1 MQGSIGVM
9 VLAVLVAVVLVAGTS
24 SLPIVGG
31 VCLVA
36 AVAVGVDQR
45 RTRKIEH

>member
-9 VLAVLVAVVLVAGTS
+9 VLAAIAAIVLVAGTS
-24 SLPIVGG
+24 SLPWVAG
-31 VCLVA
+31 VCVAA

-45 RTRKIEH
+45 RSSRH

>member
-1 MQGSIGVM
+1 MQGSIGVV
-9 VLAVLVAVVLVAGTS
+9 VLAALAAILLVAGTS
-24 SLPIVGG
+24 SLPLVAG

-45 RTRKIEH
+45 RSRTTR